1 MRRVAALGLA
11 IVLATG
17 CASGPV
23 APVAPEPPAFDVAA
37 ALAAIEQAG
46 ASASDELVVRPLG
59 NPQVQDLRADAG
71 VLQRQ
76 GRHDEAA
83 TLLDQAL
90 AISPDDPALL
100 QERAEAALWLGD
112 LDTAGRLARQAA
124 ELGAGVGPLCRRH
137 WETVAQVAQAREPAG
152 IDPATGR
159 AIASPAAAAA
169 RAQRDACTVTP
180 PPRY

>member
-1 MRRVAALGLA
+1 MKLRFPCLCLAAALA
-11 IVLATG
+11 AG
-17 CASGPV
+17 CASGP
-23 APVAPEPPAFDVAA
+23 AAPERPAFDAAA

-59 NPQVQDLRADAG
+59 NPQVQDLRADADA
-71 VLQRQ
+71 LLRQ

-83 TLLDQAL
+83 ALLDQAL

-100 QERAEAALWLGD
+100 QERAETALWQGD
-112 LDTAGRLARQAA
+112 LDLAGRRARQAA

-137 WETVAQVAQAREPAG
+137 WETVAQVAQAQAPAG
-152 IDPATGR
+152 IEPATG
-159 AIASPAAAAA
+159 AATAAPAVSAA